1 MVDDPDLAL
10 DYPARYL
17 FSFLQ
22 HHGML
27 GVYGSPQWRTVT
39 GGSREYVRR
48 VGAGLPDVRLG
59 TKVTSVLETAD
70 GVEITDGN
78 GEVSTYDAVVIA
90 THPDQALA
98 MLAEPTTLQ
107 RDVLAA
113 MPYSPNTA
121 QLHTDTSVLPS
132 EPSTPGRPGTSSAR
146 ATTAGQVTVT
156 YDLTRLQRLDT
167 DTHYLVT
174 LGGTDLV
181 DPAKVIE
188 TMEYAHP
195 IYTPESVAA
204 QRRLPEIETSRLAF
218 AGAYHGWGFH
228 EDGARSGLAAAERL
242 GFELA
247 RRPTGRAASRPARA
261 GRLRDHHPAPAPPA
275 VPARVHLRL
284 ATAGWS
290 TSTRCPRRAVRRR
303 SRPATTSASPD
314 RTIRENVDAF
324 LATRGIDLDG
334 GRVLMLA
341 NPRALGYSFNPISV
355 FWCHDRAGALA
366 GTILEVHNTYGD
378 RHAYLVH
385 TDEHGKAEVD
395 KAMYVSPFHDVS
407 GRYEISAPVPG
418 DTVAVSITLRHT
430 SGPAFT
436 ASMTGY
442 SVAGR
447 PPLRAAL
454 SALVGSARIRI
465 QGIGLWLRRLPV
477 RPRPHHTRQEGVQ

>member
-1 MVDDPDLAL
+1 M
-10 DYPARYL
+10 
-17 FSFLQ
+17 
-22 HHGML
+22 
-27 GVYGSPQWRTVT
+27 
-39 GGSREYVRR
+39 
-48 VGAGLPDVRLG
+48 
-59 TKVTSVLETAD
+59 
-70 GVEITDGN
+70 
-78 GEVSTYDAVVIA
+78 
-90 THPDQALA
+90 
-98 MLAEPTTLQ
+98 
-107 RDVLAA
+107 
-113 MPYSPNTA
+113 
-121 QLHTDTSVLPS
+121 
-132 EPSTPGRPGTSSAR
+132 
-146 ATTAGQVTVT
+146 
-156 YDLTRLQRLDT
+156 
-167 DTHYLVT
+167 T

-242 GFELA
+242 GFAWPETDRTP
-247 RRPTGRAASRPARA
+247 RRTAEPVVYETTVRHQRRQPFRHGFTYGSHSWLVDLDALPAPRRTASFVA
-261 GRLRDHHPAPAPPA
+261 RDH
-275 VPARVHLRL
+275 L
-284 ATAGWS
+284 G
-290 TSTRCPRRAVRRR
+290 
-303 SRPATTSASPD
+303 SPD
-314 RTIRENVDAF
+314 LTIRENVDAF

-334 GRVLMLA
+334 GQVLMLA
-341 NPRALGYSFNPISV
+341 NPRSLGYNFNPISV
-355 FWCHDRAGALA
+355 FWCHDRAGRLA

-418 DTVAVSITLRHT
+418 DTVAVSITLQHT

-436 ASMTGY
+436 ASLTGY
-442 SVAGR
+442 SVSGR

-477 RPRPHHTRQEGVQ
+477 RPRPHHPRQEGVQ